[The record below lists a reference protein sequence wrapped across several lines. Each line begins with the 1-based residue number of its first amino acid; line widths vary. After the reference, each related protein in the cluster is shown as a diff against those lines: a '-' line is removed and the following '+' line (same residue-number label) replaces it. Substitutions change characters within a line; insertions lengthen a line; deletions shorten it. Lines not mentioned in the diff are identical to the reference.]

1 MVGIGPDGKP
11 EGDTGQ
17 WQVISPDH
25 GQESSVWSVAPKQDI
40 VLQRDDYILIYISG
54 IKTSLPSGLTNLYL
68 DYKNIPG
75 FWDGQVVRP
84 IEKAPLLFYDVRAY
98 SVPQTVQDEI
108 ARLEKQRQRLE
119 GAREDFLITTP
130 QSAHTPFDEELGKI
144 AALVK
149 DLAQKRQLQYT
160 GELRVGIGC
169 VEPEAKLE
177 IALAA
182 NDADTKPLVIRKDK
196 VNYLT
201 VLKDGKVGIGNQI
214 PQNRLH
220 VGPGSILSVINNCA
234 FS

>member
-130 QSAHTPFDEELGKI
+130 QSAHT
-144 AALVK
+144 
-149 DLAQKRQLQYT
+149 LQYT